1 MPSVALPAWLWR
13 DPRPLYASSRYK
25 TADPESPVRFVQ
37 VFQSLP
43 WLGPF
48 YMEWEKNFDV
58 SSSFQVIRDNQALP
72 IVATILYL
80 SFLIEGKK
88 YVERRRREGK
98 GPINLGLFPA
108 FWNAFLAAFSVLGA
122 TRVVPHFLFLFTHKD
137 FKTTVCEAPDKA
149 GYGDGAAGLWVMLF
163 TVSKLFELVDTVIL
177 VLKGKDPMF
186 LHWYHH
192 VTVLLYT
199 WFSYSARNPGIY
211 FVAMNYSVH
220 ALMYSYYFLM
230 ELRLWPKWFSPMW
243 ITMAQIL
250 QMLVGV
256 GITVSAFVFSRDPS
270 CALVRGLIP
279 WCAAMYATYLYFFV
293 LFFLERFFPAFNPAA
308 PGAARGLS
316 GGKAGRTGGGV
327 RRRRGGE
334 SVPAAGG
341 GGRRQRPASRKAE

>member
-1 MPSVALPAWLWR
+1 
-13 DPRPLYASSRYK
+13 
-25 TADPESPVRFVQ
+25 
-37 VFQSLP
+37 
-43 WLGPF
+43 
-48 YMEWEKNFDV
+48 
-58 SSSFQVIRDNQALP
+58 
-72 IVATILYL
+72 
-80 SFLIEGKK
+80 
-88 YVERRRREGK
+88 
-98 GPINLGLFPA
+98 
-108 FWNAFLAAFSVLGA
+108 
-122 TRVVPHFLFLFTHKD
+122 
-137 FKTTVCEAPDKA
+137 
-149 GYGDGAAGLWVMLF
+149 
-163 TVSKLFELVDTVIL
+163 
-177 VLKGKDPMF
+177 
-186 LHWYHH
+186 
-192 VTVLLYT
+192 
-199 WFSYSARNPGIY
+199 
-211 FVAMNYSVH
+211 
-220 ALMYSYYFLM
+220 
-230 ELRLWPKWFSPMW
+230 MW